1 MTAVFLALASAV
13 GYGVSDFVAG
23 VSSRHRSAWAV
34 AVACQAVALLVLL
47 VVAIGRLGDPTPVD
61 LAWGV
66 AAGIGN
72 GVGTG
77 FLFRGL
83 GSGRMSVVAP
93 VSAVGAAVLPVAA
106 GLVVGERP
114 SMLVWG
120 GILSALPGI
129 CFVSR
134 VVDHPT
140 ESTPALGTPLR
151 DGLFAGLGF
160 GVVFA
165 SLGQVPESAGIQPLL
180 VDQAVA
186 LVAIV
191 ALAVMSGEAWRP
203 RGVALWGGGA
213 AGALG
218 GLSTLCYL
226 LSTHVGA
233 LTVVAVLTSLY
244 PAVTIVLAAAV
255 LRERIHSWQGI
266 GLLLC
271 GVAVALVGA
280 G

>member
-13 GYGVSDFVAG
+13 GYGVSDFVVG

-77 FLFRGL
+77 FIFRGL

-114 SMLVWG
+114 SMLVWVG
-120 GILSALPGI
+120 SSRRCPASASSRASSTIRPSPPPLWARRCGMGCSRGSASESSSPRSGRCPNRPGS
-129 CFVSR
+129 SR
-134 VVDHPT
+134 C
-140 ESTPALGTPLR
+140 
-151 DGLFAGLGF
+151 
-160 GVVFA
+160 
-165 SLGQVPESAGIQPLL
+165 
-180 VDQAVA
+180 
-186 LVAIV
+186 
-191 ALAVMSGEAWRP
+191 
-203 RGVALWGGGA
+203 
-213 AGALG
+213 
-218 GLSTLCYL
+218 LSTRR
-226 LSTHVGA
+226 SRWWR
-233 LTVVAVLTSLY
+233 SSR
-244 PAVTIVLAAAV
+244 
-255 LRERIHSWQGI
+255 LR
-266 GLLLC
+266 
-271 GVAVALVGA
+271 
-280 G
+280 